1 MDFTVTTEQVCAQRG
16 NFPWFSNLKYDK
28 TVIKTASVKKSSHQ
42 YISNVVHN
50 IFLDEKQDKVLCIAF
65 HMIWADIR
73 ELAVGR
79 ILDPRINF
87 IL

>member
-1 MDFTVTTEQVCAQRG
+1 MDFTVTTEQVCVQRG
-16 NFPWFSNLKYDK
+16 NFPSFSNLKYK
-28 TVIKTASVKKSSHQ
+28 TVKKSSRSKKSSHR

-50 IFLDEKQDKVLCIAF
+50 IFLDEKQEKVLCIAF
-65 HMIWADIR
+65 HMIRADIR
-73 ELAVGR
+73 ELAVRR